1 MSTITLQNLR
11 AVSPGVEPES
21 LLPGQLAF
29 NVPDRIMYV
38 GDGSNLKSPYTGTPV
53 QGIAGLGWFSVPLA
67 PEALDYIF
75 LVNPSYYGQT
85 PADQDYL
92 KWDATLGHLV
102 WVSQNAQQGSN
113 IYMTNNAAVSAAAG
127 ATTSTK
133 ITSALGLTPLNND
146 TVIVAG
152 APGDIYEG
160 YYGYIGAS
168 WAFISHY
175 AWPIAANVRYDN
187 STSGLIATTVQA
199 AINELLTIS
208 SLKLPL
214 AGGIMTGDI
223 EFNNG
228 QPVNAGSY

>member
-1 MSTITLQNLR
+1 MTVTLQNLR

-38 GDGSNLKSPYTGTPV
+38 GDGSNLKTPYTGVPV

-67 PEALDYIF
+67 PESLDYIF
-75 LVNPSYYGQT
+75 LISPTYYGQQPT
-85 PADQDYL
+85 DQDYL

-102 WVSQNAQQGSN
+102 WVRQNALKGGN
-113 IYMTNNAAVSAAAG
+113 IYITNNAAVSSAAG
-127 ATTSTK
+127 ATTSNK
-133 ITSALGLTPLNND
+133 ITSALGLTPTSND
-146 TVIVAG
+146 TVIVSG

-160 YYGYIGAS
+160 YYGYVGAS
-168 WAFISHY
+168 WNFISHY
-175 AWPIAANVRYDN
+175 AWPVALSVRYDN
-187 STSGLIATTVQA
+187 STSGLTATTVQA
-199 AINELLTIS
+199 AINELITIA

-214 AGGIMTGDI
+214 AGGTMTGDI
-223 EFNNG
+223 VFNNG